1 MKVSRT
7 NNNTFFKFVHMEK
20 WICYFLFPQ
29 VEKCVFEPVFGV
41 GGEGGVRRRKLCFGI
56 IDCEVIIS
64 IQEEISRKQVDKY
77 ASGIQKRN
85 SV

>member
-1 MKVSRT
+1 MQTWRQSEHNLLMNWIWYLKVSRT

-41 GGEGGVRRRKLCFGI
+41 GGRVGLGGENCALELLIVR
-56 IDCEVIIS
+56 S
-64 IQEEISRKQVDKY
+64 
-77 ASGIQKRN
+77 
-85 SV
+85 